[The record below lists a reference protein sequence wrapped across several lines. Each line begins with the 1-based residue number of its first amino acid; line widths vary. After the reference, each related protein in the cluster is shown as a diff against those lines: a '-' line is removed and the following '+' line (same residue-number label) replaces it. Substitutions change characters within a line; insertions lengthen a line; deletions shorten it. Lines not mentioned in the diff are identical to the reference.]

1 MMGYRRSNN
10 PVLCFTEDECLFNEE
25 AHIEKKVLYNGYRT
39 YCGEFGYAPL
49 NYDNF
54 LRELMSSIN
63 HLKQYRPSVDGERQN
78 HIKGIEIRSVSNGD
92 F

>member
-10 PVLCFTEDECLFNEE
+10 PVLCFTEDECIFNEY
-25 AHIEKKVLYNGYRT
+25 ASIDKKDLYNGYRK

-54 LRELMSSIN
+54 LRELLSSIN
-63 HLKQYRPSVDGERQN
+63 HLKLYRPTVNGERKN
-78 HIKGIEIRSVSNGD
+78 HIKGIEIRSLANVD
-92 F
+92 